1 MQQRTLRLVG
11 ARTDCY
17 DLKLGI
23 EPVTALAPGLATV
36 IKDRAGVTDTPLQ
49 G

>member
-1 MQQRTLRLVG
+1 MQQRTLRLVD
-11 ARTDCY
+11 ARTDYY

-23 EPVTALAPGLATV
+23 EPVNALAPGLATV
-36 IKDRAGVTDTPLQ
+36 IEDRAGFTDTPLQ